1 MNLWAKEYSW
11 KGWQFSLLKST
22 MLAMG
27 ILLGV
32 YFTNFWASIFW
43 LVWVV
48 FIVGLILTLAM
59 WFKTMKKK

>member
-1 MNLWAKEYSW
+1 MNLWTKEYAW
-11 KGWQFSLLKST
+11 KGWQFSVLKST
-22 MLAMG
+22 MLALG

-32 YFTNFWASIFW
+32 YFTNFWLSIWW

-48 FIVGLILTLAM
+48 FIVGLVLTLAM

>member
-1 MNLWAKEYSW
+1 MNIWSKGYSW
-11 KGWQFSLLKST
+11 KGWQFSVLKST

-32 YFTNFWASIFW
+32 YFTNFWLSIWW

-48 FIVGLILTLAM
+48 FIIGLFLTLAM
-59 WFKTMKKK
+59 WFKTLKKK